1 MYVRGAVPR
10 RLVSSKGRFFQRTP
24 LTHTSLSI
32 MRVDVD
38 VDGSTIP
45 LLRGD
50 RKNAE
55 PSSWWKKNISASVN
69 GGVAAGVLVLVL
81 CAAAVAVPQTRGFLR
96 SAVEHAGWV
105 PCDGCPL
112 LAPGAS
118 TAPQPQVKFILHS
131 ACKSKRAKLEYHDF
145 WISDRKRAYVV
156 RHNYQSTSMF
166 ETPEAIPMT
175 RVKLGEQEYG
185 YEVGHARRRR
195 TRWKTADDRSN
206 TST

>member
-1 MYVRGAVPR
+1 
-10 RLVSSKGRFFQRTP
+10 
-24 LTHTSLSI
+24 
-32 MRVDVD
+32 MRVDVE

-50 RKNAE
+50 RKNAA
-55 PSSWWKKNISASVN
+55 PSPSWWKKNIGASVN

-81 CAAAVAVPQTRGFLR
+81 VLCAAAVAAPRTRGLLR
-96 SAVEHAGWV
+96 SAAERAGWV

-131 ACKSKRAKLEYHDF
+131 ACKSKFSKRHYHDF
-145 WISDRKRAYVV
+145 WNADRKRAYVV

-175 RVKLGEQEYG
+175 RVKLGEHEYG
-185 YEVGHARRRR
+185 YEVGHARR
-195 TRWKTADDRSN
+195 APHEVEDG
-206 TST
+206 